1 MSTDKDIYSIMEN
14 RRPGTM
20 SGQIPAFKPFSVESA
35 SSPNK
40 DIDRILRK
48 IGKGG
53 WFQGSLDDQESRE
66 KKYELE
72 QMKKKMTP
80 SLKQLVRD
88 SKIFCQKESTATSHI
103 AAFGFQL
110 QEALFHK
117 NKSLESTADAMRGL
131 SRIVSDA
138 DRSVGFLEERFS
150 KSIESLNEAFPAIT
164 QNLEDLLGARAK
176 LYKKLCTFRDQYV
189 LVLELFFCKYLNRIK
204 RKSLKHA

>member
-88 SKIFCQKESTATSHI
+88 S
-103 AAFGFQL
+103 
-110 QEALFHK
+110 
-117 NKSLESTADAMRGL
+117 
-131 SRIVSDA
+131 
-138 DRSVGFLEERFS
+138 
-150 KSIESLNEAFPAIT
+150 
-164 QNLEDLLGARAK
+164 
-176 LYKKLCTFRDQYV
+176 
-189 LVLELFFCKYLNRIK
+189 
-204 RKSLKHA
+204 